1 MSLSAQHKIKPIK
14 SQNEIKQLL
23 SSGKKI
29 YTKFGIFFLGKNEKP
44 EKQVGVLVKKAVGN
58 AVKRNYYKRVLRE
71 YIRTSLDNFSDYNII
86 IFVINKKINVPFS
99 QLKMEFDQKFLL

>member
-1 MSLSAQHKIKPIK
+1 MSLSAQHKIKSIK

-29 YTKFGIFFLGKNEKP
+29 YTKFGIFFLGKSENP
-44 EKQVGVLVKKAVGN
+44 EKQVGVLVKKAVGI

-71 YIRTSLDNFSDYNII
+71 YIRTNLNNFSEYNKI
-86 IFVINKKINVPFS
+86 IFVINKKIDIPFK
-99 QLKMEFDQKFLL
+99 QLKKELDLKFLS